1 MARLTGDN
9 IEKFRSYS
17 GDGAGRR
24 KYLTLKDKGDSAVGR
39 ILCNDASDV
48 ECYVVHRVKVGDYER
63 EVNCL
68 YDQGGSVE
76 DCPFCKAKIA
86 RSAKIFIPFYNQ
98 DTDELQ
104 MFERP
109 NSFYSKI
116 SSYCARFSPIIN
128 YEVEIV
134 RNHEK
139 DSKKPDF
146 DIFPGKPDGTTIE
159 DILDDCGVDEVPN
172 VLGSY
177 VLDKT
182 ADEMETYLQTGSFD
196 SGDSV
201 PSRRSRTVEAKDEE
215 PADNGR
221 ISRRTSRGRGDRF

>member
-9 IEKFRSYS
+9 IEQFRNYS
-17 GDGAGRR
+17 SGNSSRR
-24 KYLTLKDKGDSAVGR
+24 KYLTLKDKGDTAVGR
-39 ILCNDASDV
+39 ILCNSAADV

-68 YDQGGSVE
+68 FDQGGSIA
-76 DCPFCKAKIA
+76 DCPFCQAKIA

-98 DTDELQ
+98 DTNEIQ

-109 NSFYSKI
+109 NSFYSKV
-116 SSYCARFSPIIN
+116 SSYCARFSPIVN

-159 DILDDCGVDEVPN
+159 DILDDCEVDELPKI
-172 VLGSY
+172 LGNY

-182 ADEMETYLQTGSFD
+182 ADDMEYYLKNEEFPEEGATPIRRRGGDDDGSR
-196 SGDSV
+196 SE
-201 PSRRSRTVEAKDEE
+201 RR
-215 PADNGR
+215 
-221 ISRRTSRGRGDRF
+221 RGRGDRF